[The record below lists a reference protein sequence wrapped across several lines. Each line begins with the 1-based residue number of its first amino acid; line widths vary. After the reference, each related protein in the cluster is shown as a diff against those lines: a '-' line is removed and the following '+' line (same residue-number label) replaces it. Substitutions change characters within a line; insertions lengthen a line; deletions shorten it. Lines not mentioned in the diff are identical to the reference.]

1 MKRKGTY
8 VLFLLFLSD
17 LETEVG
23 SLGHIILPAGWYCY
37 VGSAMG
43 GLDQRVSRHLA
54 HAKTV
59 RWHIDRLTVAA
70 DEMFAMEH
78 EGDGISECALGR
90 ILEDA
95 GAEPI
100 TDGFGCSDCACRTHL
115 FRTEPDDAVRVLAS
129 RGLTKFV
136 DKRQNSTD
144 FE

>member
-23 SLGHIILPAGWYCY
+23 SLGHIFLHAGWYCY

-54 HAKTV
+54 HDKTV

-70 DEMFAMEH
+70 DDMFAMEH
-78 EGDGISECALGR
+78 EGDEIPECTLGR

-95 GAEPI
+95 GAKPVV
-100 TDGFGCSDCACRTHL
+100 DGFGCSDCGCHTHL
-115 FRTEPDDAVRVLAS
+115 FRTEPDDAVRALAS
-129 RGLTKFV
+129 QGLTKFV
-136 DKRQNSTD
+136 DKR
-144 FE
+144 E